1 MDTTSLHLLR
11 TEVFEIPNPNMTVEV
26 VSEDVKIIASVDG
39 KCHIEI
45 FAKSESAKHMAD
57 LIDINASGDK
67 ILVHLRRKGGGLR
80 QMVHGHLS
88 HLSVLIQIPTSS
100 TLKIKNISGDVN
112 VDLGVKKLE
121 VTTISGDISVLQNPS
136 EMCTLNSISG
146 DITART
152 FSGCHYSLRSI
163 SGDIKVHVA
172 PNLDIDVDGKSISG
186 DMKSEI
192 SLDSNGSA
200 GSDVSEVVIITA
212 NTISGDFAL
221 VRN

>member
-1 MDTTSLHLLR
+1 MDTRSLYALR
-11 TEVFEIPNPNMTVEV
+11 SETFEIENPDIYIEV
-26 VSEDVKIIASVDG
+26 VPDHVEIIESEDG
-39 KCHIEI
+39 KSHIDI
-45 FAKSESAKHMAD
+45 FAKSESAKQMAE
-57 LIDINASGDK
+57 LIDISATGNK
-67 ILVHLRRKGGGLR
+67 ISVHVRRKNGGLL
-80 QMVHGHLS
+80 QFISGLTS
-88 HLSVLIQIPTSS
+88 HLTLVIKLPKTSLVKVK
-100 TLKIKNISGDVN
+100 TISGDVN

-121 VTTISGDISVLQNPS
+121 ATTISGDISVLQNPS
-136 EMCTLNSISG
+136 EICTLNSISG

-163 SGDIKVHVA
+163 SGDIKIHVA

-192 SLDSNGSA
+192 SLDSHGNSGSNV
-200 GSDVSEVVIITA
+200 SDVVVITA